1 MKHIENTFQ
10 VEGLG
15 NIYYQGW
22 LPDGEIKAVLFIAHG
37 LAEHGGRYINLVNRM
52 VPLGFAVYA
61 MDQYGHGRSEG
72 VRVYIHDF
80 QDFIHPL
87 KKFLDM
93 VAEWHP
99 EKNVFLMGHSMGGL
113 IATVFLLDHQEDF
126 AGAIISAPLTKIPS
140 KINAFSK
147 FMVLMLANLLPKA
160 RLVGIESEGISRDPE
175 VVARYV
181 NDPLVYTGNSTTRLG
196 AETLKAMDWVTA
208 GREGFKLPMM
218 IIQGTADPLVDIAG
232 AQELYDAISSEDKT
246 LKYYEGYYHEMIND
260 LGKEVVLD
268 DIQQWLE
275 AHL

>member
-1 MKHIENTFQ
+1 MNHIENTFL

-22 LPDGEIKAVLFIAHG
+22 LPEGEVKAVLFIAHG

-61 MDQYGHGRSEG
+61 LDQYGHGKSDG
-72 VRVYIHDF
+72 VRVFINDFKDYIRPMKRF
-80 QDFIHPL
+80 R
-87 KKFLDM
+87 DM

-99 EKNVFLMGHSMGGL
+99 EQDVFLMGHSMGGL
-113 IATVFLLDHQEDF
+113 IAAVFLLDHQEDF
-126 AGAIISAPLTKIPS
+126 AGAIISAPLTKIPT

-147 FMVLMLANLLPKA
+147 FMVQTLANVLPKA

-175 VVARYV
+175 EVARYV
-181 NDPLVYTGNSTTRLG
+181 NDPLVYTGNSTTKLG
-196 AETLKAMDWVTA
+196 AVTLDAMGWVTS
-208 GREGFKLPMM
+208 GRVNFCLPMF
-218 IIQGTADPLVDIAG
+218 IIQGTADPLVDLAG

-246 LKYYEGYYHEMIND
+246 LKYYEGYYHEVIND

-268 DIQQWLE
+268 DIQHWLE
-275 AHL
+275 DHL